1 MRSDLLGKYSFSRGC
16 LISKEAE
23 GDRIIPPPCLRA
35 DIISQVHEELLHVG
49 WERTFSILRNSYAWP
64 GMRQDVQ
71 ANCRLAS
78 AVSSPLVSSGAET
91 LWSATSRLTTL
102 VMRGASIWRL
112 G

>member
-1 MRSDLLGKYSFSRGC
+1 MRSDLVGKYSFSRGC
-16 LISKEAE
+16 LISKEAA

-71 ANCRLAS
+71 ASC
-78 AVSSPLVSSGAET
+78 
-91 LWSATSRLTTL
+91 
-102 VMRGASIWRL
+102 
-112 G
+112 